1 MADTEFLTLEER
13 ADKIYKEFYDEKR
26 KVESSIA
33 GIKKVLENSTREIS
47 KVMKPPESP
56 KLPGID

>member
-47 KVMKPPESP
+47 
-56 KLPGID
+56 